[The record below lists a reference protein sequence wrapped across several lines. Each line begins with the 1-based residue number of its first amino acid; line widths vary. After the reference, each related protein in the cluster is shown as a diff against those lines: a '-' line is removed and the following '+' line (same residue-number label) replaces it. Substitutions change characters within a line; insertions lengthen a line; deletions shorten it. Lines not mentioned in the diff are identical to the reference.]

1 MIFEILNFDS
11 FEITSQPNVRIL
23 LGAQF
28 FYNVLLH
35 EGTFFPCLPC
45 PFIYFLVLEI
55 LHIFP
60 CVRNFFLF
68 SREIVFQTLKFQRYG
83 IRCFAASHS
92 AVASSHSAIATQVQR
107 HRFASHIFPCL
118 RNLPHISLSEKSFLV
133 SREIVFQTLKF
144 QRYGIRCVASCH
156 SAVASSHSANAT
168 QVQRHRFATQLRRRR
183 YVCALQRSHC
193 ANETQL
199 RRQRFATPLGRHH
212 TNAATAPT

>member
-28 FYNVLLH
+28 FYNVHLH
-35 EGTFFPCLPC
+35 KGTFFPCLPC
-45 PFIYFLVLEI
+45 PFIYFLVLQT

-83 IRCFAASHS
+83 IRC
-92 AVASSHSAIATQVQR
+92 VASS
-107 HRFASHIFPCL
+107 
-118 RNLPHISLSEKSFLV
+118 
-133 SREIVFQTLKF
+133 
-144 QRYGIRCVASCH
+144 H